1 VLEFRW
7 NRANIEH
14 IELHNIT
21 PEQAEYVVKHTR
33 RPYPEKREN
42 GKFFVA
48 GRTQEGTYIQ
58 VVFVIDPPPLVYV
71 IHARPLNDREKRIY
85 RRRTR

>member
-48 GRTQEGTYIQ
+48 GRTQEGTYIYPGS
-58 VVFVIDPPPLVYV
+58 ICY
-71 IHARPLNDREKRIY
+71 RPAASRLCD
-85 RRRTR
+85 TRAAA